1 MREKKNF
8 AERTRISKE
17 DRTRKKYFLVF
28 EGNRTEGIYFNTI
41 NELKDKI
48 GINPLIEII
57 SIERTY
63 TEEGWSNPKKILEQ
77 LLKDLEEIENGKI
90 SYKTLVDKIIEI
102 IMEDEKISSK
112 ILKEISSEKMIENIK
127 NDIESLDNI
136 VENVEEDCEFLLNMI
151 IKKLFLTIEEI
162 PNILE
167 TVLKNIENKQI
178 TYSEDIDKMCF
189 IVDRDKKSFKEEQYN
204 YVKKECKRKNFKL
217 YVTNPCFEFWL
228 LLHFDEVHSI
238 DKEKLLENNRITAKS
253 KVRYVEAELKK
264 YFPYNKNKYNAELLI
279 EKIDLAIENEKK
291 FCEDIEELKDKL
303 GSNIGLLIQELKEK

>member
-77 LLKDLEEIENGKI
+77 LLKDLEEIENGKF

-102 IMEDEKISSK
+102 IMEDKKFFSNISKEIS
-112 ILKEISSEKMIENIK
+112 LKEIIEDIK
-127 NDIESLDNI
+127 NEIESLDNI
-136 VENVEEDCEFLLNMI
+136 VENIEEDCEFLLNMI

-178 TYSEDIDKMCF
+178 TYSEDIDKMCL

-204 YVKKECKRKNFKL
+204 YVKEECKKKNFKL

-228 LLHFDEVHSI
+228 LLHFDEVHLI
-238 DKEKLLENNRITAKS
+238 NKEELLENKRASS
-253 KVRYVEAELKK
+253 KVRFVESELKK

-279 EKIDLAIENEKK
+279 EKIDLAIENEKR
-291 FCEDIEELKDKL
+291 FCEDIEGLKNEL
-303 GSNIGLLIQELKEK
+303 GSNVGLLIQELKEK

>member
-1 MREKKNF
+1 MRERKNF

-28 EGNRTEGIYFNTI
+28 EGNRTEGIYFNAI

-178 TYSEDIDKMCF
+178 TYSEDIDKMCL

-204 YVKKECKRKNFKL
+204 YVKEECKKKNFKL

-228 LLHFDEVHSI
+228 LLHFDEVHLI
-238 DKEKLLENNRITAKS
+238 NKEELLENKRASS
-253 KVRYVEAELKK
+253 KVRFVESELKK

-279 EKIDLAIENEKK
+279 EKIDLAIENEKR
-291 FCEDIEELKDKL
+291 FCEDIERLKNEL
-303 GSNIGLLIQELKEK
+303 GSNVGLLIQELKGK

>member
-1 MREKKNF
+1 MREKRRF

-17 DRTRKKYFLVF
+17 DRTIKKYFLVF

-77 LLKDLEEIENGKI
+77 LLKDLKEIENGKF

-102 IMEDEKISSK
+102 IVEDEKFFSNISKEIS
-112 ILKEISSEKMIENIK
+112 LKEIIEDIK
-127 NDIESLDNI
+127 NEIESLDNI
-136 VENVEEDCEFLLNMI
+136 VENVEEDSEFLLNMI

-178 TYSEDIDKMCF
+178 TYSEDIDKMCL

-204 YVKKECKRKNFKL
+204 YVKEECKKKNFKL

-228 LLHFDEVHSI
+228 LLHFDEVHLI
-238 DKEKLLENNRITAKS
+238 NKEELLENKRASS
-253 KVRYVEAELKK
+253 KVRFVESELKK
-264 YFPYNKNKYNAELLI
+264 YFSYNKNKYNAELLI
-279 EKIDLAIENEKK
+279 EKIDLAIENEKNFVK
-291 FCEDIEELKDKL
+291 ILK
-303 GSNIGLLIQELKEK
+303 NLKIS

>member
-1 MREKKNF
+1 MREKRRF

-17 DRTRKKYFLVF
+17 DRTIKKYFLVF
-28 EGNRTEGIYFNTI
+28 EGNRTEGIYFNAI

-77 LLKDLEEIENGKI
+77 LLKDLEEIENGKF

-102 IMEDEKISSK
+102 IMEDEKFFSKISKETSSK
-112 ILKEISSEKMIENIK
+112 EIIEDIK
-127 NDIESLDNI
+127 NEIESLDSI
-136 VENVEEDCEFLLNMI
+136 VENIEEDCKFFLNMI
-151 IKKLFLTIEEI
+151 IKNFFLTIEEI

-178 TYSEDIDKMCF
+178 TYSEDIDKMCL
-189 IVDRDKKSFKEEQYN
+189 IVDRDKKSFKEGQYN
-204 YVKKECKRKNFKL
+204 YVKEECKRKNFKF

-238 DKEKLLENNRITAKS
+238 NREKLLENKRASS
-253 KVRYVEAELKK
+253 KVRYVESELKNI
-264 YFPYNKNKYNAELLI
+264 FLI
-279 EKIDLAIENEKK
+279 TRISIMQN
-291 FCEDIEELKDKL
+291 F
-303 GSNIGLLIQELKEK
+303 

>member
-1 MREKKNF
+1 MRERKNF

-17 DRTRKKYFLVF
+17 DRTRKKYFLVC

-102 IMEDEKISSK
+102 IMEDKKISSK
-112 ILKEISSEKMIENIK
+112 ISKEISSEKMIENIK

-178 TYSEDIDKMCF
+178 TYSEDIDKMCL

-204 YVKKECKRKNFKL
+204 YVKEECKKKNFKL

-228 LLHFDEVHSI
+228 LLHFDEVHLI
-238 DKEKLLENNRITAKS
+238 NKEELLENKRASS
-253 KVRYVEAELKK
+253 KVRFVESELKK

-279 EKIDLAIENEKK
+279 EKIDLAIENEKR
-291 FCEDIEELKDKL
+291 FCEDIERLKNEL
-303 GSNIGLLIQELKEK
+303 GSNVGLLIQELKGK

>member
-28 EGNRTEGIYFNTI
+28 EGNRTEEIYFNAI

-178 TYSEDIDKMCF
+178 TYSEDIDKMCL

-204 YVKKECKRKNFKL
+204 YVKEECKKKNFKL

-228 LLHFDEVHSI
+228 LLHFDEVHLI
-238 DKEKLLENNRITAKS
+238 NKEELLENKRASS
-253 KVRYVEAELKK
+253 KVRFVESELKK

-291 FCEDIEELKDKL
+291 FCENIEELKDKL
-303 GSNIGLLIQELKEK
+303 GSNIGLLIKELKEK

>member
-1 MREKKNF
+1 MRERKNF

-17 DRTRKKYFLVF
+17 DRTRKKYFLVC

-167 TVLKNIENKQI
+167 AVLRNIENKQI
-178 TYSEDIDKMCF
+178 TYSEDIDKMCL

-204 YVKKECKRKNFKL
+204 YVKEECKKKNFKL

-228 LLHFDEVHSI
+228 LLHFDEVHLI
-238 DKEKLLENNRITAKS
+238 NKEELLENKRASS
-253 KVRYVEAELKK
+253 KVRFVESELKK

>member
-1 MREKKNF
+1 MREKRKF

-17 DRTRKKYFLVF
+17 DRTIKKYFLVF
-28 EGNRTEGIYFNTI
+28 EGNRTEEIYFNAI

-178 TYSEDIDKMCF
+178 TYSEDIDKMYL

-204 YVKKECKRKNFKL
+204 YVKEECKKKNFKL

-228 LLHFDEVHSI
+228 LLHFDEVHLI
-238 DKEKLLENNRITAKS
+238 NKEELLENKRASS
-253 KVRYVEAELKK
+253 KVRFVESELKK

-291 FCEDIEELKDKL
+291 FCENIEELKDKL
-303 GSNIGLLIQELKEK
+303 GSNIGLLIKELKEK

>member
-17 DRTRKKYFLVF
+17 DRTRKKYFLVC

-102 IMEDEKISSK
+102 IMEDEKISLK
-112 ILKEISSEKMIENIK
+112 ISKEISSEKMIENIK

-136 VENVEEDCEFLLNMI
+136 VENVEEDCEFLLNII

-178 TYSEDIDKMCF
+178 TYSEDIDKMCL
-189 IVDRDKKSFKEEQYN
+189 IVDRDRKSFKEEQYN
-204 YVKKECKRKNFKL
+204 YVKEECKKKNFKL

-228 LLHFDEVHSI
+228 LLHFDEVHLI
-238 DKEKLLENNRITAKS
+238 NKEELLENKRASS
-253 KVRYVEAELKK
+253 KVRFVESELKK

-279 EKIDLAIENEKK
+279 QKIDLAIENEKR
-291 FCEDIEELKDKL
+291 FCEDIEGLKNEL
-303 GSNIGLLIQELKEK
+303 GSNVGLLIQELKGK

>member
-1 MREKKNF
+1 MREKKKF

-57 SIERTY
+57 SIEKTY

-102 IMEDEKISSK
+102 IMEDKKFFSNISKEIS
-112 ILKEISSEKMIENIK
+112 LKEIIEDIK
-127 NDIESLDNI
+127 NEIESLDNI

-178 TYSEDIDKMCF
+178 TYSEDIDKMCL

-204 YVKKECKRKNFKL
+204 YVKEECKKKNFKL

-228 LLHFDEVHSI
+228 LLHFDEVHLI
-238 DKEKLLENNRITAKS
+238 NKEELLENKRASS
-253 KVRYVEAELKK
+253 KVRFVESELKK
-264 YFPYNKNKYNAELLI
+264 YFSYNKNKYNAELLI

>member
-1 MREKKNF
+1 MREKRKF

-17 DRTRKKYFLVF
+17 DRTIKKYFLVF
-28 EGNRTEGIYFNTI
+28 EGNRTEEIYFNAI

-102 IMEDEKISSK
+102 IMEDKKISSK

-178 TYSEDIDKMCF
+178 TYSEDIDKMCL

-204 YVKKECKRKNFKL
+204 YVKEECKKKNFKL

-228 LLHFDEVHSI
+228 LLHFDEVHLI
-238 DKEKLLENNRITAKS
+238 NKEELLENKRASS
-253 KVRYVEAELKK
+253 KVRFVESELKK

-291 FCEDIEELKDKL
+291 FCENIEELKDKL
-303 GSNIGLLIQELKEK
+303 GSNIGLLIKELKEK

>member
-28 EGNRTEGIYFNTI
+28 EGNRTEEIYFNAI

-178 TYSEDIDKMCF
+178 TYSEDIDKMCL

-204 YVKKECKRKNFKL
+204 YVKEECERKSFKL

-228 LLHFDEVHSI
+228 LLHFDEVHLI
-238 DKEKLLENNRITAKS
+238 NKEELLENKRASS
-253 KVRYVEAELKK
+253 KVRFVESELKK

-291 FCEDIEELKDKL
+291 FCENIEELKDKL
-303 GSNIGLLIQELKEK
+303 GSNIGLLIKELKEK

>member
-1 MREKKNF
+1 MRERKNF

-17 DRTRKKYFLVF
+17 DRTRKKYFLVC

-127 NDIESLDNI
+127 NEIESLDNI

-178 TYSEDIDKMCF
+178 TYSEDIDKMCL

-204 YVKKECKRKNFKL
+204 YVKEECERKSFKL

-228 LLHFDEVHSI
+228 LLHFDEVHLI
-238 DKEKLLENNRITAKS
+238 NKEELLENKRAS
-253 KVRYVEAELKK
+253 SRVRFVESELKK

-279 EKIDLAIENEKK
+279 EKIDLAIENEKR
-291 FCEDIEELKDKL
+291 FCEEIERLKNEL
-303 GSNIGLLIQELKEK
+303 GSNVGLLIQELKGK

>member
-17 DRTRKKYFLVF
+17 DRTRKKNFLVF

-57 SIERTY
+57 SIEKTY

-77 LLKDLEEIENGKI
+77 LLKDLEEIENGKF

-102 IMEDEKISSK
+102 IMEDKKFFSNISKEIS
-112 ILKEISSEKMIENIK
+112 LKEIIEDIK
-127 NDIESLDNI
+127 NEIESLDNI

-178 TYSEDIDKMCF
+178 TYSEDIDKMCL

-204 YVKKECKRKNFKL
+204 YVKEECERKNFKL

-228 LLHFDEVHSI
+228 LLHFDEVHLI
-238 DKEKLLENNRITAKS
+238 NKEELLENKRASS
-253 KVRYVEAELKK
+253 KVRFVESELKK

-279 EKIDLAIENEKK
+279 EKIHLAIENEKK

>member
-1 MREKKNF
+1 MRERKNF

-28 EGNRTEGIYFNTI
+28 EGNRTEGIYFNAI

-63 TEEGWSNPKKILEQ
+63 TEEGWSHPKKILEQ
-77 LLKDLEEIENGKI
+77 LLKDLKEIENGEL
-90 SYKTLVDKIIEI
+90 SYKTLIDKIMWI
-102 IMEDEKISSK
+102 IIEDEKFSSK
-112 ILKEISSEKMIENIK
+112 ILKEISPEEIIEDIK
-127 NDIESLDNI
+127 NEIESLDNI
-136 VENVEEDCEFLLNMI
+136 VENIEEDCEFFLNMI
-151 IKKLFLTIEEI
+151 IKKFFLTIEEI

-167 TVLKNIENKQI
+167 TVLKNIENEQI
-178 TYSEDIDKMCF
+178 TYSEDIDKMCL

-204 YVKKECKRKNFKL
+204 YVKEECKRKNFKF

-238 DKEKLLENNRITAKS
+238 NREKLLENKRASS
-253 KVRYVEAELKK
+253 KVRYVESELKK

-279 EKIDLAIENEKK
+279 EKIDLAIENEKR

-303 GSNIGLLIQELKEK
+303 GSNIGLLIKELKEK

>member
-1 MREKKNF
+1 MRERKNF

-17 DRTRKKYFLVF
+17 DRTRKKYFLVC

-90 SYKTLVDKIIEI
+90 SYKTLE
-102 IMEDEKISSK
+102 
-112 ILKEISSEKMIENIK
+112 EISSEKMIENIK

-178 TYSEDIDKMCF
+178 TYSEDIDKMCL

-204 YVKKECKRKNFKL
+204 YVKEECKKKNFKL
-217 YVTNPCFEFWL
+217 YVTNPCFEVWV
-228 LLHFDEVHSI
+228 LLHFDEVHLI
-238 DKEKLLENNRITAKS
+238 NKEELLENKRASS
-253 KVRYVEAELKK
+253 KVRFVESELKK

-279 EKIDLAIENEKK
+279 EKIDLAIENEKR
-291 FCEDIEELKDKL
+291 FCEDIERLKNEL
-303 GSNIGLLIQELKEK
+303 GSNVGLLIQELKGK

>member
-8 AERTRISKE
+8 AERTRISNE

-28 EGNRTEGIYFNTI
+28 EGNRTEEIYFNAI

-77 LLKDLEEIENGKI
+77 LLKDLEEIENGRI

-102 IMEDEKISSK
+102 IMEDKKFFSNISKEIS
-112 ILKEISSEKMIENIK
+112 LKEIIEDIK
-127 NDIESLDNI
+127 NEIESLDDI
-136 VENVEEDCEFLLNMI
+136 VENIEEDCEIFLDII
-151 IKKLFLTIEEI
+151 IKKLFFTIEEI

-167 TVLKNIENKQI
+167 TILKNIKNEQI
-178 TYSEDIDKMCF
+178 TYSEDIDKMCL

-204 YVKKECKRKNFKL
+204 YVKEECKKKNFKL

-228 LLHFDEVHSI
+228 LLHFDEVHLI
-238 DKEKLLENNRITAKS
+238 NKEKLLENKRAS
-253 KVRYVEAELKK
+253 LKVRFVESELKK

-291 FCEDIEELKDKL
+291 FCENIEELKDKL
-303 GSNIGLLIQELKEK
+303 GSNIGLLIKELKEK

>member
-1 MREKKNF
+1 MREKRKF

-17 DRTRKKYFLVF
+17 DRTIKKYFLVF
-28 EGNRTEGIYFNTI
+28 EGNRTEEIYFNAI

-90 SYKTLVDKIIEI
+90 SYRTLVDKIIEI
-102 IMEDEKISSK
+102 IMQDEKISSK

-178 TYSEDIDKMCF
+178 TYSEDIDKMCL

-204 YVKKECKRKNFKL
+204 YVKEECKKKNFKL

-228 LLHFDEVHSI
+228 LLHFDEVHLI
-238 DKEKLLENNRITAKS
+238 NKEELLENKRASS
-253 KVRYVEAELKK
+253 KVRFVESELKK

-291 FCEDIEELKDKL
+291 FCENIEELKDKL
-303 GSNIGLLIQELKEK
+303 GSNIGLLIKELKEK

>member
-1 MREKKNF
+1 MRERKNF
-8 AERTRISKE
+8 AERTRIYKE
-17 DRTRKKYFLVF
+17 DKTRKKYFLVC

-178 TYSEDIDKMCF
+178 TYSEDIDKMCL

-204 YVKKECKRKNFKL
+204 YVKEECKKKNFKL

-228 LLHFDEVHSI
+228 LLHFDEVHLI
-238 DKEKLLENNRITAKS
+238 NKEELLENKRASS
-253 KVRYVEAELKK
+253 KVRFVESELKK

-279 EKIDLAIENEKK
+279 EKIDLAIENEKR
-291 FCEDIEELKDKL
+291 FCEDIERLKNEL
-303 GSNIGLLIQELKEK
+303 GSNVGLLIQELKGK

>member
-77 LLKDLEEIENGKI
+77 LLKDLKEIENGKI

-127 NDIESLDNI
+127 NEIESLDNI

-178 TYSEDIDKMCF
+178 TYSEDIDKMCL

-204 YVKKECKRKNFKL
+204 YVKEECERKSFKL

-228 LLHFDEVHSI
+228 LLHFDEVHLI
-238 DKEKLLENNRITAKS
+238 NKEELLENKRAS
-253 KVRYVEAELKK
+253 SRVRFVESELKK

-279 EKIDLAIENEKK
+279 EKIDSAIENEKR
-291 FCEDIEELKDKL
+291 FCEDIGELKDKL
-303 GSNIGLLIQELKEK
+303 GSNIGLLIKELKEK

>member
-1 MREKKNF
+1 MREKKKF

-178 TYSEDIDKMCF
+178 TYSEDIDKMCL

-204 YVKKECKRKNFKL
+204 YVKEECKKKNFKL

-228 LLHFDEVHSI
+228 LLHFDEVHLI
-238 DKEKLLENNRITAKS
+238 NKEELLENKRASS
-253 KVRYVEAELKK
+253 KVRFVESELKK

-279 EKIDLAIENEKK
+279 EKIDLAIENEKR
-291 FCEDIEELKDKL
+291 FCEDIERLKNEL
-303 GSNIGLLIQELKEK
+303 GSNVGLLIQELKGK

>member
-1 MREKKNF
+1 MREKRRF

-17 DRTRKKYFLVF
+17 DRTIKKYFLVF
-28 EGNRTEGIYFNTI
+28 EGNRTEGIYFNAI

-77 LLKDLEEIENGKI
+77 LLKDLEEIENGKF

-102 IMEDEKISSK
+102 IMEDEKFFSK
-112 ILKEISSEKMIENIK
+112 ISKEIIEDIK
-127 NDIESLDNI
+127 NEIESLDSI
-136 VENVEEDCEFLLNMI
+136 VENIEEDCEFFLNMI
-151 IKKLFLTIEEI
+151 IKNFFLTIEEI

-178 TYSEDIDKMCF
+178 TYSEDIDKMCL

-204 YVKKECKRKNFKL
+204 YVKEECKRKNFKF

-238 DKEKLLENNRITAKS
+238 NREKLLENKRASS
-253 KVRYVEAELKK
+253 KVRYVESELKK

-279 EKIDLAIENEKK
+279 EKIDLAIENEKR

-303 GSNIGLLIQELKEK
+303 GSNIGLLIKELKEK

>member
-1 MREKKNF
+1 MREKRNF
-8 AERTRISKE
+8 AERTKISKE

-28 EGNRTEGIYFNTI
+28 EGSRTEEIYFDTI

-77 LLKDLEEIENGKI
+77 LLKDLEEIENGRI

-102 IMEDEKISSK
+102 IMENEKFFSKIS
-112 ILKEISSEKMIENIK
+112 KEISSKEIIEDIK
-127 NDIESLDNI
+127 NEIESLDDI
-136 VENVEEDCEFLLNMI
+136 VENIEEDCEIFLDII
-151 IKKLFLTIEEI
+151 IKKLFFTIEEI

-167 TVLKNIENKQI
+167 TILKNIKNEQI
-178 TYSEDIDKMCF
+178 TYSEDIDKMCL

-204 YVKKECKRKNFKL
+204 YVKEECKKKNFKL

-228 LLHFDEVHSI
+228 LLHFDEVHLI
-238 DKEKLLENNRITAKS
+238 NKEELLENKRASS
-253 KVRYVEAELKK
+253 KVRFVESELKK

-291 FCEDIEELKDKL
+291 FCENVEELKDKL
-303 GSNIGLLIQELKEK
+303 GSNIGLLIKELKEK

>member
-1 MREKKNF
+1 MRERKNF

-28 EGNRTEGIYFNTI
+28 EGNRTEGIYFNAI

-63 TEEGWSNPKKILEQ
+63 TEEGWSHPKKILEQ
-77 LLKDLEEIENGKI
+77 LLKDLKEIENGEL
-90 SYKTLVDKIIEI
+90 SYKTLIDKIMWI
-102 IMEDEKISSK
+102 IIEDEKFSSK
-112 ILKEISSEKMIENIK
+112 ILKEISPEEIIEDIK
-127 NDIESLDNI
+127 NEIESLDNI
-136 VENVEEDCEFLLNMI
+136 VENIEEDCEFFLNMI
-151 IKKLFLTIEEI
+151 IKKFFLTIEEI

-167 TVLKNIENKQI
+167 TVLKNIENEQI
-178 TYSEDIDKMCF
+178 TYSEDIDKMCL

-204 YVKKECKRKNFKL
+204 YVKEECKRKNFKF

-238 DKEKLLENNRITAKS
+238 NREELLENKRVNS
-253 KVRYVEAELKK
+253 KVRYVQSELKK
-264 YFPYNKNKYNAELLI
+264 YFPYNKNRYNAELLI
-279 EKIDLAIENEKK
+279 EKIDLAIENEKS
-291 FCEDIEELKDKL
+291 FCEDIEELKDEL
-303 GSNIGLLIQELKEK
+303 GSNVGLLIQELKEK